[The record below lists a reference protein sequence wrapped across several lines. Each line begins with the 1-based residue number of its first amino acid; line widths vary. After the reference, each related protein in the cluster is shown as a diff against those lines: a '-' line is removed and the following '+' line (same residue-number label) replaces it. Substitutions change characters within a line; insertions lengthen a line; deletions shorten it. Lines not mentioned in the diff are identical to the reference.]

1 LSDTILLKDE
11 IMGSNRS
18 GVRRVEKLKRTKK
31 ERERLAK
38 KAAAA
43 GQTKAAGKA

>member
-1 LSDTILLKDE
+1 MEET
-11 IMGSNRS
+11 MGSNRS
-18 GVRRVEKLKRTKK
+18 GVRRVVKLKRTKK

-43 GQTKAAGKA
+43 GPGKVAPKA